1 VGKLPNTKKLFL
13 RTVHRPNIKIAT
25 ILQIFVIIS
34 WILALKVIG
43 IFLHRSMKKNA
54 CDVLAGTIKRL
65 AATASIQCVSEAIID
80 SVYKLFVWAQKNIP
94 EVSFG

>member
-1 VGKLPNTKKLFL
+1 
-13 RTVHRPNIKIAT
+13 
-25 ILQIFVIIS
+25 LQIFVIIS

-80 SVYKLFVWAQKNIP
+80 SVYKLLSGLRKIFRKLVLDKPQMTNMNQQRKNIAH
-94 EVSFG
+94 GLKA